1 MHTAAPISAKV
12 RTVLRWVEWGL
23 MAHTV
28 VANFLSPD
36 FSRSPAGYGQ
46 LFVFLVVIGAL
57 SWRLPTER
65 SLTYRRLYVA
75 AGMSL
80 LLLSNI
86 AQLENSELFS
96 FTIIKACLLLPRV
109 DVILSTAIF
118 CSLRLGYFSQML
130 PTLIEEA
137 KANMQDAQRYLNPQ
151 RIRLEAFL
159 DITVT
164 STFIVL
170 MGFIF
175 AAEQR
180 SRRRAQ
186 VLASKVEKLATQ
198 LERSRIARDI
208 HDSLGHSLTTLDVQL
223 ALADRYHHEG
233 INEGSRH
240 KLQQAIATSQQL
252 AAQCL
257 TEARQS
263 LRTIHEANF
272 DLEAAL
278 LTLSEQMHSSL
289 AVNLNV
295 KLNVKASP
303 LPQQLSYQLYLICK
317 EGLAN
322 VQKHANATKAMLSVV
337 HTKDKIV
344 LTIEDNG
351 SGFEV
356 GKVTTGYGLQGMK
369 ERSQLLGGQ
378 LTVDSAP
385 GQGTQL
391 QLTVP
396 LQQTLHR
403 AQSKS

>member
-1 MHTAAPISAKV
+1 
-12 RTVLRWVEWGL
+12 
-23 MAHTV
+23 
-28 VANFLSPD
+28 
-36 FSRSPAGYGQ
+36 
-46 LFVFLVVIGAL
+46 
-57 SWRLPTER
+57 
-65 SLTYRRLYVA
+65 
-75 AGMSL
+75 
-80 LLLSNI
+80 
-86 AQLENSELFS
+86 
-96 FTIIKACLLLPRV
+96 
-109 DVILSTAIF
+109 
-118 CSLRLGYFSQML
+118 
-130 PTLIEEA
+130 
-137 KANMQDAQRYLNPQ
+137 
-151 RIRLEAFL
+151 
-159 DITVT
+159 
-164 STFIVL
+164 
-170 MGFIF
+170 
-175 AAEQR
+175 
-180 SRRRAQ
+180 
-186 VLASKVEKLATQ
+186 
-198 LERSRIARDI
+198 I
-208 HDSLGHSLTTLDVQL
+208 HDSLGHSLTTLYVQL

-233 INEGSRH
+233 IDEVSRH

-396 LQQTLHR
+396 LQQTLNR
-403 AQSKS
+403 AQSTS